1 MPEIDDTTLRRV
13 LVLDA
18 QENNQEGAERI
29 YRSVAELRDLLPPE
43 TQKCLAAIFEWARE
57 GIRHQNDVN
66 STPELEALHGA
77 VSYARDVL
85 VETAR
90 RREPQ

>member
-18 QENNQEGAERI
+18 QENNQEGAEQI
-29 YRSVAELRDLLPPE
+29 YRSVAELRDLLRPE
-43 TQKCLAAIFEWARE
+43 TQKCVAAILEWARE
-57 GIRHQNDVN
+57 GIRYQCQVN
-66 STPELEALHGA
+66 NTPELEALHAA
-77 VSYARDVL
+77 VGYARDVL